1 MTAPTVV
8 FSYVFEVLTTGD
20 NGIKRDIMY
29 KTNFEIE
36 LYFFVVMVHYRDKT
50 LILKR
55 KDYPH

>member
-8 FSYVFEVLTTGD
+8 FSYVFEVLITGD